1 LVVNA
6 VYGGLKGVLGVM
18 AESVTSRDRIEKL
31 LKEIGELKGPIE
43 RTLMDVRETLAA
55 VMGVVGSLYGL
66 LLNAISMVRQF
77 LPLSPDLPLGLMW
90 RVMAVAIVVMS
101 LTCALLVYLIEG
113 SSRAR
118 LALYFGSML
127 LVSSAV
133 FYMTSTGATALLES
147 LTSHLSRLRSM
158 W

>member
-1 LVVNA
+1 
-6 VYGGLKGVLGVM
+6 
-18 AESVTSRDRIEKL
+18 
-31 LKEIGELKGPIE
+31 
-43 RTLMDVRETLAA
+43 
-55 VMGVVGSLYGL
+55 MGVVGSLYDL
-66 LLNAISMVRQF
+66 LLNAITMVRQF

-90 RVMAVAIVVMS
+90 RVMLVAIVVMS

-113 SSRAR
+113 SSRAH

-133 FYMTSTGATALLES
+133 FYMTSTGTTALLES
-147 LTSHLSRLRSM
+147 LTSHLSRLKSM

>member
-1 LVVNA
+1 
-6 VYGGLKGVLGVM
+6 
-18 AESVTSRDRIEKL
+18 
-31 LKEIGELKGPIE
+31 
-43 RTLMDVRETLAA
+43 MDVRETLAA